1 MREKIMRICLVAFL
15 LMLATT
21 AYAQYVSPA
30 IDFFMQGRQY
40 DTFLRDYFQFNEPKP
55 FRIDYNYVKWL
66 DTNSDASDYADNLH
80 LETALPIYASDRVAI
95 DIPFYYSRLPVWAEK
110 DNMSFGDDV
119 NILSPSILLKLT
131 LSDKLKSTVGVEYN
145 IKGDSDTFGKLEG
158 KMVCIPELILSY
170 ELFKKLNFMIGG
182 RLERYYFDTE
192 ETDLAVKLDDQLYF
206 RPIGMINWHPSNR
219 FKLLLGIPYSGISID
234 FNSKIKAEARVST
247 TKSAEVALRIKP
259 VEKTNISLRFINS
272 PYIEIPVFGLRI
284 GKDEPLDGRFSSTR
298 QSMIFEVGREL
309 NPAALA
315 SLAAQYSPGSDL
327 TFNATEKYK
336 LDCKPNF
343 AIGVRF
349 TVDVKALLQI
359 K

>member
-1 MREKIMRICLVAFL
+1 MRICLVAFL

-21 AYAQYVSPA
+21 TYAQYVSPA

-55 FRIDYNYVKWL
+55 FRINYNYVKWL
-66 DTNSDASDYADNLH
+66 DIDDDTSDYADNLH
-80 LETALPIYASDRVAI
+80 LETALPIYASDRLAI
-95 DIPFYYSRLPVWAEK
+95 DIPFYYSRLPIWAEK
-110 DNMSFGDDV
+110 DKISFGDDV
-119 NILSPSILLKLT
+119 NILSPSILLKIT
-131 LSDKLKSTVGVEYN
+131 LSDNLKSTIGVEYN
-145 IKGDSDTFGKLEG
+145 IKGDSETFGKLKG

-170 ELFKKLNFMIGG
+170 KLFKKLNFMIGG

-192 ETDLAVKLDDQLYF
+192 ETDLAIKFDDQLYF

-219 FKLLLGIPYSGISID
+219 FRLLLGIPYSGISID

-247 TKSAEVALRIKP
+247 TKSAEIALRIKP

-284 GKDEPLDGRFSSTR
+284 GKDEFLDGRFSSTR
-298 QSMIFEVGREL
+298 QSMIFEIGREL

-327 TFNATEKYK
+327 TFNATKKYK

-343 AIGVRF
+343 AIGVKF